1 MNDTPG
7 WASPGSAPSN
17 GQDDAG
23 VPRPAGPAD
32 ESGPASKWSKEQ
44 PPAGQ
49 WSAPT
54 GPPQTP
60 PPVPPPAPGWGGGPP
75 RGAWGPPPAAKPGV
89 IPLRPLG
96 VGEILDGAVSTLRA
110 HWRTVLGITIT
121 VSVISQICD
130 ILVERYL
137 LPTPPEVD
145 PDADPS
151 EALRQSVDSLQASLV
166 AMGPS
171 ILIAL
176 VGTLF
181 TTALLTMVIS
191 RSVLGRP
198 VSLSEAWQEARP
210 RLPQLLGLTVLLPL
224 MSAGIMAVAL
234 VPGLLIGG
242 GAGVALA
249 VLGGLVAVPVILW
262 LMVRFALASP
272 ALMLERQGV
281 IQSLRRSAKLVQGA
295 WWRTFGIIALTLLL
309 TLLVSMIIAVPFSVI
324 AFAVDGTGF
333 GDLFSGTTPE
343 FGWAFLI
350 ITGIGSVIAS
360 SITYPISA
368 GVTVL
373 LYIDQRIRREALD
386 IELARAAGVSGYG
399 SEPPGTPTRG

>member
-60 PPVPPPAPGWGGGPP
+60 PQAPPPAPGWGGGPP
-75 RGAWGPPPAAKPGV
+75 RGAWGAPPAAKPGV

-121 VSVISQICD
+121 VSVISQICN

-210 RLPQLLGLTVLLPL
+210 RLPQLLGLTLLLPL
-224 MSAGIMAVAL
+224 MSAGIMGVAL

-249 VLGGLVAVPVILW
+249 VLGGLVAGPVILW

-324 AFAVDGTGF
+324 ALAVDGTGF
-333 GDLFSGTTPE
+333 SDLFSGTTPE

-399 SEPPGTPTRG
+399 SEPPGTPARG

>member
-7 WASPGSAPSN
+7 WASPGSAPSE
-17 GQDDAG
+17 GQGTG
-23 VPRPAGPAD
+23 VPRPAEPAD
-32 ESGPASKWSKEQ
+32 DSTPASKWSQSQ
-44 PPAGQ
+44 PPPGQ
-49 WSAPT
+49 WSAPA
-54 GPPQTP
+54 GPPP
-60 PPVPPPAPGWGGGPP
+60 NRAPVPTPTPGWGDGRPNGG
-75 RGAWGPPPAAKPGV
+75 WDQPPAAKPGV

-96 VGEILDGAVSTLRA
+96 IGEILDGAVSTLRA

-121 VSVISQICD
+121 VSVITQICD
-130 ILVERYL
+130 ILAERYL
-137 LPTPPEVD
+137 LPEPPEVD

-151 EALRQSVDSLQASLV
+151 EALRQSVDSLQSSLV
-166 AMGPS
+166 ALGPTM
-171 ILIAL
+171 IIAL
-176 VGTLF
+176 IGTLF

-198 VSLSEAWQEARP
+198 VRLAEAWHEARP
-210 RLPQLLGLTVLLPL
+210 RLPQLLGLTLLLPL
-224 MSAGIMAVAL
+224 ISAGIMTVAL
-234 VPGLLIGG
+234 LPGLLLGG
-242 GAGVALA
+242 GGGLALA
-249 VLGGLVAVPVILW
+249 LLGGFAAAPVILW

-272 ALMLERQGV
+272 ALMLERQGIV
-281 IQSLRRSAKLVQGA
+281 QSLRRSIKLVQGA
-295 WWRTFGIIALTLLL
+295 WWRTFGILALTLLL

-333 GDLFSGTTPE
+333 DDLFAGTNPD

-386 IELARAAGVSGYG
+386 LELARAAAVPGYG
-399 SEPPGTPTRG
+399 SAPPGDYSRR

>member
-60 PPVPPPAPGWGGGPP
+60 PQAPPPAPGWGGGPP
-75 RGAWGPPPAAKPGV
+75 RGAWGAPPAAKPGV

-121 VSVISQICD
+121 VSVISQICN

-210 RLPQLLGLTVLLPL
+210 RLPQLLGLTLLLPL
-224 MSAGIMAVAL
+224 MSAGILGVAL

-249 VLGGLVAVPVILW
+249 VLGGLVAGPVILW

-324 AFAVDGTGF
+324 ALAVDGTGF

-399 SEPPGTPTRG
+399 SEPPGTPARG

>member
-1 MNDTPG
+1 M
-7 WASPGSAPSN
+7 
-17 GQDDAG
+17 
-23 VPRPAGPAD
+23 
-32 ESGPASKWSKEQ
+32 
-44 PPAGQ
+44 
-49 WSAPT
+49 
-54 GPPQTP
+54 
-60 PPVPPPAPGWGGGPP
+60 GGGPP

-198 VSLSEAWQEARP
+198 VSLTEAWQEARP
-210 RLPQLLGLTVLLPL
+210 RLPQLLGLTLLLPL

-249 VLGGLVAVPVILW
+249 VLGGLAAGPVILW

-272 ALMLERQGV
+272 ALMLERQGI

-295 WWRTFGIIALTLLL
+295 WWRTFGVIALTLLL

-399 SEPPGTPTRG
+399 SEPPGTHTRG

>member
-60 PPVPPPAPGWGGGPP
+60 PQAPPPAPGWGGGPP
-75 RGAWGPPPAAKPGV
+75 RGAWGAPPAAKPGV

-121 VSVISQICD
+121 VSVISQICN

-210 RLPQLLGLTVLLPL
+210 RLPQLLGLTLLLPL
-224 MSAGIMAVAL
+224 MSAGIMGVAL

-249 VLGGLVAVPVILW
+249 VLGGLVAGPVILW

-324 AFAVDGTGF
+324 ALAVDGTGF

-399 SEPPGTPTRG
+399 SEPPGTPARG

>member
-17 GQDDAG
+17 GQDDPG

-54 GPPQTP
+54 GPPQAP
-60 PPVPPPAPGWGGGPP
+60 PPVPPPAPGWGDGPP

-198 VSLSEAWQEARP
+198 VSLTEAWQEARP
-210 RLPQLLGLTVLLPL
+210 RLPQLLGLTLLLPL

-249 VLGGLVAVPVILW
+249 VLGGLAAGPVILW

-272 ALMLERQGV
+272 ALMLERQGI

-295 WWRTFGIIALTLLL
+295 WWRTFGVIALTLLL

-399 SEPPGTPTRG
+399 SELPGTHTRG